1 MEKIIYPKTGL
12 LTVKGFITFYSC
24 NPITGLKF
32 IIIQALMQKKKIKLA
47 SSVYLKN
54 ERQIL

>member
-32 IIIQALMQKKKIKLA
+32 IIIQALMQKK
-47 SSVYLKN
+47 N
-54 ERQIL
+54 